1 MSTPVTLHATFTAR
15 AGEEHR
21 VARLIGHYA
30 QVVHQ
35 EPGNLIF
42 EASQL
47 RDAPERFFV
56 YEAYLD
62 EAAFQEHL
70 NDPAGQAFN
79 TELVPLIVEPSS
91 KLTFLRRVP

>member
-1 MSTPVTLHATFTAR
+1 MSEPVILHATFTAR

-21 VARLIGHYA
+21 VAHLIGQYA
-30 QVVHQ
+30 RVVHQ
-35 EPGNLIF
+35 EPGNLTF

-47 RDAPERFFV
+47 RDTPERFFV

-70 NDPAGQAFN
+70 NHPAGQAFN
-79 TELVPLIVEPSS
+79 IELAPLIVEPSS
-91 KLTFLRRVP
+91 ELTFLRRVP